1 MTNTNRT
8 LIQIGLLAA
17 LCCSS
22 GILLA
27 QPAEGKGDPRKPPQE
42 ALDACKS
49 LSAGQEC
56 RFSSPYG
63 TVKGSCWAPEGKPL
77 ACKPT
82 DAPAD
87 GSAPPKQ

>member
-1 MTNTNRT
+1 MSTANKT

-17 LCCSS
+17 LYCSS
-22 GILLA
+22 GILSA
-27 QPAEGKGDPRKPPQE
+27 QPAEGQGDPRKPPQE

-56 RFSSPYG
+56 RFSSQHG
-63 TVKGSCWAPEGKPL
+63 IVKGSCWAPEGKPL